1 MFRKKIVPLQQILK
15 NMEIQKLN
23 SHAEKSA
30 NAIRGGG
37 VKCPF
42 VSFIMNIE
50 PK

>member
-23 SHAEKSA
+23 SYAEKSA
-30 NAIRGGG
+30 NAMRGG